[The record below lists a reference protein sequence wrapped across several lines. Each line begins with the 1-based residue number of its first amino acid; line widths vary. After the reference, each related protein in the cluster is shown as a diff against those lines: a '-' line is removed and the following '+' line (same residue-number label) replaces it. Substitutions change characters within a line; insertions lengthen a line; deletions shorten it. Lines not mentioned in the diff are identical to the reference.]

1 MTKAE
6 LVAQIAQEAGIS
18 KKAAAIALDSVVESI
33 HGVLKKGERIRITDL
48 GSFSV
53 VTRQARKGVNPRTG
67 KPIKI
72 PATKAPKF
80 TPAKALKEAVK
91 K

>member
-1 MTKAE
+1 MTKAD
-6 LVAQIAQEAGIS
+6 LVSRIAEEAGIS
-18 KKAAAIALDSVVESI
+18 KKAAGQALNSMVNAIHE
-33 HGVLKKGERIRITDL
+33 VLRKGDKIRVADL

-53 VTRQARKGVNPRTG
+53 VKRQARQGVNPRTG
-67 KPIKI
+67 KPLKI

-80 TPAKALKEAVK
+80 SAAKALKEAVK

>member
-1 MTKAE
+1 MTKAD
-6 LVAQIAQEAGIS
+6 LVTRIAEEAAIS
-18 KKAAAIALDSVVESI
+18 KKAASAALDSVVAAIQE
-33 HGVLKKGERIRITDL
+33 VLKKGDKIRISDL

-80 TPAKALKEAVK
+80 TAAKALKDSVK
-91 K
+91 P

>member
-1 MTKAE
+1 MTKAD
-6 LVAQIAQEAGIS
+6 LVSRIAEEAGIS
-18 KKAAAIALDSVVESI
+18 KKAASQALDSMVAAI
-33 HGVLKKGERIRITDL
+33 HEVLKGGEKIRVTDL

-67 KPIKI
+67 KPLEI
-72 PATKAPKF
+72 PTTKAPKF
-80 TPAKALKEAVK
+80 SPAKALKDSVK

>member
-6 LVAQIAQEAGIS
+6 LVARIAEEAGIS
-18 KKAAAIALDSVVESI
+18 KKAATMALDAMVNAI
-33 HGVLKKGERIRITDL
+33 HEVLKKREKIRITDL

-53 VTRQARKGVNPRTG
+53 VKRQARIGVNPRTG
-67 KPIKI
+67 IPIKI
-72 PATKAPKF
+72 AATLAPKF

-91 K
+91 S

>member
-1 MTKAE
+1 MTKAD
-6 LVAQIAQEAGIS
+6 LVTRIADEAGIS
-18 KKAAAIALDSVVESI
+18 KKAAGQALDSMVTAI
-33 HGVLKKGERIRITDL
+33 HEVLKTGEKIRVTDL

-67 KPIKI
+67 KPLEI
-72 PATKAPKF
+72 PTTKAPKF
-80 TPAKALKEAVK
+80 SPAKALKDAVK

>member
-1 MTKAE
+1 MTKAD
-6 LVAQIAQEAGIS
+6 LVSRIAEEAGIS
-18 KKAAAIALDSVVESI
+18 KKAAGQALDSMVTAI
-33 HGVLKKGERIRITDL
+33 HEVLKSGEKIRVTDL

-67 KPIKI
+67 KPLEI
-72 PATKAPKF
+72 PTTKAPKF
-80 TPAKALKEAVK
+80 SPAKALKDSVK

>member
-6 LVAQIAQEAGIS
+6 LVARIADEAEIS
-18 KKAAAIALDSVVESI
+18 KKAAGIALDSMVAAVHE
-33 HGVLKKGERIRITDL
+33 VLKKGDKIRVTDL

-53 VTRQARKGVNPRTG
+53 VKRQARQGVNPRTG
-67 KPIKI
+67 KPLKI

-80 TPAKALKEAVK
+80 SPAKALRDVVK